1 MGKSFFTLLLAGRRV
16 NDWIRFVR
24 RLKRRLSVYTW
35 ALKWFVSQRV
45 AGKYMCTTKMVT
57 MSLCQYIVM
66 RAKALTLKAF
76 ARVYG
81 E

>member
-45 AGKYMCTTKMVT
+45 AGKFTCTTKTAT
-57 MSLCQYIVM
+57 MNLFPSIAM
-66 RAKALTLKAF
+66 RAKALTLMVF